1 MNEPHPLVALCLG
14 FFTGLSPR
22 LLVELSVTFANIDR
36 PTKSDL
42 QSRHIELTEDEVDK
56 VLSSFEKI
64 QFYLERF
71 DDQWGKVV
79 RDSGQQ
85 VVVID
90 AYVHHCAFCKHS
102 ELVHIGNAAEIEQ
115 RLSMY
120 GCRVCGLITP
130 GPYGKKLYNSIETIR
145 RGVMMITE
153 TCNTCQG
160 PIRRWFCSLAGRF
173 LRTCRTC
180 DE

>member
-130 GPYGKKLYNSIETIR
+130 GPYGEETIQFDR
-145 RGVMMITE
+145 NNSKGGDDD
-153 TCNTCQG
+153 N
-160 PIRRWFCSLAGRF
+160 
-173 LRTCRTC
+173 
-180 DE
+180 